1 MSDDSKKRDPQRTIS
16 ERRTSPRYRLST
28 PPKVEI
34 LHTESGAPIKARLGD
49 LSQGGCY
56 VETDCLL
63 PLGTEVRVTLEKSGD
78 HVRAQARVVRVG
90 PNMGVA
96 LAFTSMEGIG
106 FRILDQW
113 LSKFV
118 AATWAAANRRKSQR
132 VAIQIEVSV
141 SGYNAKG
148 VPFTEDTR
156 TVEISAFGGS
166 VILRIPVNKGQRL
179 VLSNPQTNVK
189 VECIVANLGAK
200 GTEWLVGLAFIVANQ
215 PFWPIN
221 FPPADW
227 SPSHPDAKRY
237 SS

>member
-1 MSDDSKKRDPQRTIS
+1 MSDDSKKRGPQRKIS
-16 ERRTSPRYRLST
+16 EQRTSPRYRLST

-34 LHTESGAPIKARLGD
+34 LHTESGAPIKVRLGD

-63 PLGTEVRVTLEKSGD
+63 SLGTEVTVDLEKSGD
-78 HVRAQARVVRVG
+78 HVRAQARVVRVSPDKG
-90 PNMGVA
+90 LA
-96 LAFTSMEGIG
+96 LAFTSMEGNG
-106 FRILDQW
+106 LRILYQW
-113 LSKFV
+113 LSTFV

-132 VAIQIEVSV
+132 VAIQIAVSV

-179 VLSNPQTNVK
+179 VLSNPQTK
-189 VECIVANLGAK
+189 VEVECMVANLEAR
-200 GTEWLVGLAFIVANQ
+200 GTDRLVGLAFIVANQ
-215 PFWPIN
+215 PFWPIV

>member
-16 ERRTSPRYRLST
+16 ERRTRPRYRLST

-63 PLGTEVRVTLEKSGD
+63 PLGTEVRVTLEQSGD
-78 HVRAQARVVRVG
+78 HVRTQARVVRVG

>member
-1 MSDDSKKRDPQRTIS
+1 MSDNSKERGLHRRIS

-34 LHTESGAPIKARLGD
+34 LYTENGAPIKVRLAD

-56 VETDCLL
+56 VETDCVL
-63 PLGTEVRVTLEKSGD
+63 PLGTEVTVTLEKSGD
-78 HVRAQARVVRVG
+78 HVRAQARVVRG
-90 PNMGVA
+90 SPDKGLA
-96 LAFTSMEGIG
+96 LAFTSMEGDG

-113 LSKFV
+113 LSTFV
-118 AATWAAANRRKSQR
+118 AATWAAANRRRSQR
-132 VAIQIEVSV
+132 VSLQIEVSV

-148 VPFTEDTR
+148 LPFTEDAR

-166 VILRIPVNKGQRL
+166 VILRKPVRKGQRL
-179 VLSNPQTNVK
+179 VLSNLQTKVK
-189 VECIVANLGAK
+189 VECLVANLEARGA
-200 GTEWLVGLAFIVANQ
+200 EWLVGLAFMVVNQ
-215 PFWPIN
+215 PFWPIE

-237 SS
+237 GS

>member
-1 MSDDSKKRDPQRTIS
+1 MSDNSKKRGLQRKIS
-16 ERRTSPRYRLST
+16 EHRTSPRYRLST
-28 PPKVEI
+28 PPKVGI
-34 LHTESGAPIKARLGD
+34 LHTESGAPVKVRLVD

-56 VETDCLL
+56 VETDCVL

-78 HVRAQARVVRVG
+78 HVRVQARVVRVS
-90 PNMGVA
+90 PNKGLA

-106 FRILDQW
+106 RRILDQW
-113 LSKFV
+113 LSTFV
-118 AATWAAANRRKSQR
+118 AATWAAANRRRSQR
-132 VAIQIEVSV
+132 AAIQIEVSV
-141 SGYNAKG
+141 SGYNVNG

-166 VILRIPVNKGQRL
+166 VILRIPVKKGQRL
-179 VLSNPQTNVK
+179 VLSNLQTKVK
-189 VECIVANLGAK
+189 VECMVADLGAR
-200 GTEWLVGLAFIVANQ
+200 GTEWLVGLAFILANQ
-215 PFWPIN
+215 PFWPIV